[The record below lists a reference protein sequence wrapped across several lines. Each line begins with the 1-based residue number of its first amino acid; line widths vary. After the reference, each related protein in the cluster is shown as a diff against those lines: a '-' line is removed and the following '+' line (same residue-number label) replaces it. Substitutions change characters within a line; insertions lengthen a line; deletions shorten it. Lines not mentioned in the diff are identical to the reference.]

1 MAKETFTDNKRVREL
16 VKLMTE
22 NDLSEIELTED
33 KAKIRLKRETLP
45 GSAPPIA
52 VPAAPAARP
61 AGASAAAISTAHEEE
76 NLIPLKSPMV
86 GSFYGAANPDAE
98 PYVKVGS
105 AIQKDTVVCIIEA
118 MKVFNEIRADM
129 AGVIA
134 KILVRNGQA
143 VEYNQPLF
151 LVRPA

>member
-52 VPAAPAARP
+52 VPAAPAART

-151 LVRPA
+151 LVRPE

>member
-52 VPAAPAARP
+52 APAAPAARP

-151 LVRPA
+151 LVRPE